1 MTLLLLLLACADPTA
16 PAAPVGPPSAAVP
29 PTPPTPPGG
38 APGAANGQVPLG
50 APPLAG
56 QPAEGPGQGPPN
68 QQTHALPAEP
78 PEGHNPRIPLLGR
91 RPSEAER
98 GEATIWIR
106 GEVPGL
112 KSGQVRFHAP
122 DGDKL
127 KVICLGE
134 VVNGRYEAEAP
145 PRSPDPVYVSVVA
158 LPDEEAVD
166 APHAWGALEAPL
178 TLDGKDLVADLKIG
192 ARASWATKTEPAIDR
207 IVNVDQ
213 VKSGP

>member
-1 MTLLLLLLACADPTA
+1 PT
-16 PAAPVGPPSAAVP
+16 
-29 PTPPTPPGG
+29 
-38 APGAANGQVPLG
+38 G
-50 APPLAG
+50 APP
-56 QPAEGPGQGPPN
+56 PPGFTGAAPEQPPN
-68 QQTHALPAEP
+68 ALPAAP

-145 PRSPDPVYVSVVA
+145 PKSPDPVYVSVVA
-158 LPDEEAVD
+158 LGDDEAVD
-166 APHAWGALEAPL
+166 ATHAWGAREEPL
-178 TLDGKDLVADLKIG
+178 TLAGQDLVADLAIG
-192 ARASWATKTEPAIDR
+192 TKASWASRTEPTIDR